1 MNNLDLHDRVA
12 IVTGG
17 SGGLGIAIAQRLVES
32 GAKVVLWDINADPLN
47 AAAERVGA
55 ALATEVDVTDQA
67 RIAAAASEAASKF
80 GSIDV
85 LINSAGIN
93 GVIDQVETYPV
104 DVWEKVLK
112 VNLTGTFLCCR
123 EVIPYLRKARN
134 GRIVNLSSI
143 GGKEG
148 NPNQSAYSASKAGV
162 IAFTKSLGKEL
173 AETDI
178 CVNGVA
184 PAAIETDMFY
194 GMTEAQQQFV
204 LEKIPMRRLGRPDE
218 LAAMVAWLSTEDC
231 SFSTGATFDL
241 SGGRATY

>member
-1 MNNLDLHDRVA
+1 MNNLDLQDRVA

-17 SGGLGIAIAQRLVES
+17 SGGLGIAIARRLVES
-32 GAKVVLWDINADPLN
+32 GATVILWDISADTLNMAAGQVN
-47 AAAERVGA
+47 AAHTTV
-55 ALATEVDVTDQA
+55 VDVTDQEQ
-67 RIAAAASEAASKF
+67 IAAAAREAATKF

-93 GVIDQVETYPV
+93 GVIAQVETYPV

-123 EVIPYLRKARN
+123 EVLPYLRKADN

-162 IAFTKSLGKEL
+162 IAFTKSLAKEL
-173 AETDI
+173 AETGI
-178 CVNGVA
+178 CVTGVA
-184 PAAIETDMFY
+184 PAAIETNMFY
-194 GMTEAQQQFV
+194 GMTDAQQQFV
-204 LEKIPMRRLGRPDE
+204 LAKIPMRRLGRPDE
-218 LAAMVAWLSTEDC
+218 LAALVAWLSTEDC